1 MGDDRQYMEDE
12 TLPCGH
18 KVPLFE
24 TYDGGMVAIVNP
36 PYSVTGTKMSGI
48 VWCVEIARPE
58 CGWVKVDDEQYERI
72 KAFKRDMQ

>member
-1 MGDDRQYMEDE
+1 MPDEKQYMDE

-24 TYDGGMVAIVNP
+24 AVNGGMVAIANP
-36 PYSVTGTKMSGI
+36 SYVVTQTKI
-48 VWCVEIARPE
+48 PADVWCVEIDHPS

-72 KAFKRDMQ
+72 KAFRLDTQ